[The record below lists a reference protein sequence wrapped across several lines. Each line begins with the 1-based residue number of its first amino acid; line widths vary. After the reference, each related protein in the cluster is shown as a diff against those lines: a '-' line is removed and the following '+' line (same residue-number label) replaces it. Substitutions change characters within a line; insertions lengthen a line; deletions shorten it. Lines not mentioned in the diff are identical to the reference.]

1 MKHISCLGIPYDQ
14 NGSFLRGPA
23 LAPDLIWQAFNSPS
37 ANTFNEQ
44 FEDLADALHYEG
56 CIEIKD
62 FEKDISA
69 GIRHH
74 LNGPNRLISF
84 GGDHSVTYPTLL
96 AYTEK
101 YPKLSILHI
110 DAHPD
115 LYENFEDNPY
125 SHASPF
131 ARIMEHNLAQ
141 NLTQVGIRTATHHQ
155 HEQMIK
161 HQVECIPMNVFKED
175 QKINLEGPVFIS
187 LDIDVLDPA
196 FAPGVSHY
204 EPGGMSTR
212 QLINF
217 LQNQSHLQVIG
228 ADLVEYN
235 PTRDINGAT
244 AMVAAKLLKELATLI
259 LNSND

>member
-1 MKHISCLGIPYDQ
+1 MKHISCVGIPHDQ

-37 ANTFNEQ
+37 ANTFNERY
-44 FEDLADALHYEG
+44 EDMAPSLSYEG
-56 CIEIKD
+56 CVEIND
-62 FEKDISA
+62 FEQDITA

-74 LNGPNRLISF
+74 LSGSNGLISF

-96 AYTEK
+96 AYAEK
-101 YPKLSILHI
+101 YPRLSILHI

-115 LYENFEDNPY
+115 LYENFEGNRY

-131 ARIMEHNLAQ
+131 ARIMEHGLAQ
-141 NLTQVGIRTATHHQ
+141 NLTQIGIRTATKHQ

-161 HQVECIPMNVFKED
+161 HNVACIPMSDFKED
-175 QKINLEGPVFIS
+175 EKIALDGPVFIS

-217 LQNQSHLQVIG
+217 LQHQSHLQVVG

-235 PTRDINGAT
+235 PIRDINGAT
-244 AMVAAKLLKELATLI
+244 AMVAAKLLKELATLM
-259 LNSND
+259 LNSHE

>member
-1 MKHISCLGIPYDQ
+1 MKHINCIGIPYDQ

-37 ANTFNEQ
+37 ANTYNEQ
-44 FEDLADALHYEG
+44 HEDMAAFLSYEG
-56 CIEIKD
+56 CLEIND
-62 FEKDISA
+62 FEADITRGVRSQLE
-69 GIRHH
+69 GS
-74 LNGPNRLISF
+74 NGLISF

-96 AYTEK
+96 AYAEK
-101 YPKLSILHI
+101 YPQLSILHI

-115 LYENFEDNPY
+115 LYEDFEGNPY

-131 ARIMEHNLAQ
+131 ARIMENGLAQ
-141 NLTQVGIRTATHHQ
+141 NLTQVGIRTATKHQ
-155 HEQMIK
+155 HEQMVK
-161 HQVECIPMNVFKED
+161 HKVKCIPMNAFKED
-175 QKINLEGPVFIS
+175 QKIELEGPVFIS

-212 QLINF
+212 ELINF
-217 LQNQSHLQVIG
+217 LQNQGHLNIIG

-244 AMVAAKLLKELATLI
+244 AMVAAKLLKELATLM
-259 LNSND
+259 LNSHD

>member
-1 MKHISCLGIPYDQ
+1 MKHINCLGIPYDQ

-37 ANTFNEQ
+37 ANTYNEH
-44 FEDLADALHYEG
+44 FEDMAASLSYIG
-56 CIEIKD
+56 CLEIRD
-62 FEKDISA
+62 FEKDITS
-69 GIRHH
+69 GVRKHISGE
-74 LNGPNRLISF
+74 NGVISL

-96 AYTEK
+96 AYAEK
-101 YPKLSILHI
+101 HPKLSILHI

-115 LYENFEDNPY
+115 LYENFEGNPY

-131 ARIMEHNLAQ
+131 ARIMERGLAQ
-141 NLTQVGIRTATHHQ
+141 NLTQVGIRTATKHQ
-155 HEQMIK
+155 HEQMTK
-161 HQVECIPMNVFKED
+161 HNVMCIPMNAFRAD
-175 QKINLEGPVFIS
+175 QKIELDGPVFIS
-187 LDIDVLDPA
+187 LDIDALDPA

-212 QLINF
+212 ELINF
-217 LQNQSHLQVIG
+217 LQNQSHLNIIG

-259 LNSND
+259 LKNHD

>member
-1 MKHISCLGIPYDQ
+1 MKHIKCLGIPYDQ

-37 ANTFNEQ
+37 ANTYNEQ
-44 FEDLADALHYEG
+44 HEDLATFLSYEG
-56 CIEIKD
+56 SLNIQNFEQDITSGVRKCISVE
-62 FEKDISA
+62 
-69 GIRHH
+69 
-74 LNGPNRLISF
+74 NGLISF

-96 AYTEK
+96 AYAEK
-101 YPKLSILHI
+101 YPQLSILHI

-131 ARIMEHNLAQ
+131 ARIMEKGLAQ
-141 NLTQVGIRTATHHQ
+141 HLTQVGIRTTTKHQ
-155 HEQMIK
+155 HEQMARHK
-161 HQVECIPMNVFKED
+161 VECIPMNAFKED
-175 QKINLEGPVFIS
+175 QKIRLDGPVFIS
-187 LDIDVLDPA
+187 LDIDALDPA

-204 EPGGMSTR
+204 EPGGLSTR

-217 LQNQSHLQVIG
+217 LQNQSHLNIIG

-244 AMVAAKLLKELATLI
+244 AMVAAKLLKELATLM
-259 LNSND
+259 LNSHA